1 MSSAFDLNRKDHGCI
16 LTLLAPD
23 CNLGRDQGAR
33 SPLKRQQGE
42 AGWNSKGLGLP
53 RGSLGSSSTESPWY
67 TCRGY
72 ARAEAR
78 ARPTPRGTQGLQATA
93 GATAGTC
100 GPPHKHTLGQSLC
113 GPRSG
118 TLRPPRWPTPSAVH
132 WARYSGRACSSWFD
146 LGF

>member
-23 CNLGRDQGAR
+23 CKLGRDQGAR

-53 RGSLGSSSTESPWY
+53 RGALGSSSTESPWY

-72 ARAEAR
+72 ARAEAK
-78 ARPTPRGTQGLQATA
+78 ARPTPRGTQGPQATA
-93 GATAGTC
+93 GTTAGTMWLDTQA
-100 GPPHKHTLGQSLC
+100 HLGSEPLWAQIWDSEATALANTISGALGKVFRASLFI
-113 GPRSG
+113 
-118 TLRPPRWPTPSAVH
+118 LV
-132 WARYSGRACSSWFD
+132 
-146 LGF
+146 